1 MRYSHDIEFDRDIGL
16 GTLDPR
22 KIVMFTDA
30 LSQPTKLRECLTSAS
45 RIGALSAGSADREGI
60 VDGTSQ
66 PSAEGGDYCVAFLL
80 KIAAWTFFYR
90 KLQVLFVSVSF
101 FFCKSTKFGRH
112 QSTSSLT
119 NTPLVSAF
127 HAPAPLHPQNDG
139 HLSDESGAG
148 AKDQIGSQRQRGWP
162 RDWLPAWSPRP
173 LERVGGDGATK
184 L

>member
-1 MRYSHDIEFDRDIGL
+1 MLSRMCLVISGIVVMRYSHDIEFDRDIGL

-101 FFCKSTKFGRH
+101 FF
-112 QSTSSLT
+112 L
-119 NTPLVSAF
+119 
-127 HAPAPLHPQNDG
+127 
-139 HLSDESGAG
+139 
-148 AKDQIGSQRQRGWP
+148 
-162 RDWLPAWSPRP
+162 
-173 LERVGGDGATK
+173 
-184 L
+184 